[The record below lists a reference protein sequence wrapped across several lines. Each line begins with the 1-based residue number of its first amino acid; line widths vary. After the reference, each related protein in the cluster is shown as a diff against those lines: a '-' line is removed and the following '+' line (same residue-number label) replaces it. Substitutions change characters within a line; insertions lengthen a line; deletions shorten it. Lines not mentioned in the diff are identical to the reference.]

1 MAAERNI
8 IIYKGDSYSHEVRL
22 KNSSNTAINISNR
35 NYTSQIRRSKA
46 SEEVVQNFTIQITD
60 AVNGI
65 LVISL
70 AADLTSNIR
79 VGTYYYDLQEDN
91 SGIITTL
98 MGGRMI
104 ISGEVTRG

>member
-70 AADLTSNIR
+70 DAGLTSNIR
-79 VGTYYYDLQEDN
+79 VGTYHYDLQEDN